1 MDLLPNLLPNLL
13 PEGPALYAFLIA
25 TLALALTPG
34 PAVVFIVTRT
44 LAQGRAAGLSSLSG
58 VALGNLA
65 NAVGASIGLAALFAA
80 SSLAFTLVRWAG
92 AAYLVYLGLQALR
105 RPAAPAVGTP
115 PPRAEPRKLFRDGF
129 FVALLNPKT
138 TLFFAA
144 FIPQFLHPEGSQAAQ
159 ALTLSVLFV
168 VIAAM
173 TDSLYTLL
181 AGSLAP
187 LLRGVAGRGRYL
199 SALVYFALG
208 LYAAFGGS
216 RQKA

>member
-1 MDLLPNLLPNLL
+1 MDLLPT
-13 PEGPALYAFLIA
+13 GTALYAFLIA
-25 TLALALTPG
+25 TLVLALTPG

-44 LAQGRAAGLSSLSG
+44 LAQGRTAGLASLAG

-80 SSLAFTLVRWAG
+80 SSLAFTVVRWAG
-92 AAYLVYLGLQALR
+92 AAYLVWLGIQALR
-105 RPAAPAVGTP
+105 QPTQPANGTP
-115 PPRAEPRKLFRDGF
+115 PPKAAPRQLFRDGF

-144 FIPQFLHPEGSQAAQ
+144 FIPQFLHPEGSQAVQ
-159 ALTLSVLFV
+159 ALTLSILFV

-173 TDSLYTLL
+173 TDGLYTLL

-187 LLRGVAGRGRYL
+187 LLRGAAGSGRWV

-216 RQKA
+216 KQKA

>member
-1 MDLLPNLLPNLL
+1 MSLLPT
-13 PEGPALYAFLIA
+13 GAALYAFLIA
-25 TLALALTPG
+25 TLVLALTPG
-34 PAVVFIVTRT
+34 PGVVFIVTRT
-44 LAQGRAAGLSSLSG
+44 LAQGRTAGLASVAG
-58 VALGNLA
+58 VALGNGV
-65 NAVGASIGLAALFAA
+65 NALGASIGLAALFAA
-80 SSLAFTLVRWAG
+80 SATAFTVVRWAG
-92 AAYLVYLGLQALR
+92 AAYLLWLGIQALR
-105 RPAAPAVGTP
+105 QPATQADGTPLAPAQP
-115 PPRAEPRKLFRDGF
+115 SKLFRDGF

-168 VIAAM
+168 VIAAI
-173 TDSLYTLL
+173 TDSAYALL

-187 LLRGVAGRGRYL
+187 LLRGAAGKGRYV

-216 RQKA
+216 KKA

>member
-1 MDLLPNLLPNLL
+1 MDLLPT
-13 PEGPALYAFLIA
+13 GTALYAFLIA
-25 TLALALTPG
+25 TLVLALTPG
-34 PAVVFIVTRT
+34 PGVVFIVART
-44 LAQGRAAGLSSLSG
+44 LAQGRVAGLASVGG

-80 SSLAFTLVRWAG
+80 SSLAFTVVRWAG
-92 AAYLVYLGLQALR
+92 AAYLIWLGIQALR
-105 RPAAPAVGTP
+105 QPATAAAGAPPAP
-115 PPRAEPRKLFRDGF
+115 AEPRKLFRDGF

-168 VIAAM
+168 AIAAV
-173 TDSLYTLL
+173 TDSGYALL
-181 AGSLAP
+181 AGWMKP
-187 LLRGVAGRGRYL
+187 LLRGGAGSGRWV

-208 LYAAFGGS
+208 LYAALGGQ

>member
-1 MDLLPNLLPNLL
+1 MDLLPS
-13 PEGPALYAFLIA
+13 GTALYAFLIA
-25 TLALALTPG
+25 TLVLVLTPG
-34 PAVVFIVTRT
+34 PAVVFIITRT
-44 LAQGRAAGLSSLSG
+44 LAQGRKAGLSSVAG

-65 NAVGASIGLAALFAA
+65 NAVGASIGLAALFAV
-80 SSLAFTLVRWAG
+80 SSLAFTVVRWAG
-92 AAYLVYLGLQALR
+92 AAYLIYLGIQALR
-105 RPAAPAVGTP
+105 QPAAPADGAQ

-144 FIPQFLHPEGSQAAQ
+144 FIPQFLHPEGSQAVQ
-159 ALTLSVLFV
+159 ALVLSVFFV
-168 VIAAM
+168 VVAAM
-173 TDSLYTLL
+173 TDSLYALL

-187 LLRGVAGRGRYL
+187 MLRGAAGSGRYV

-208 LYAAFGGS
+208 LYAAFGGT